1 MKSYKTFKTE
11 ELVSLEEALSVSK
24 LKRLKLVSDE
34 EFSQFIRVMK
44 KLDADKP
51 VPMKDKDII
60 MKVFNE
66 LVNAILRDQSI
77 MQKIAKRKTGD
88 DEKGSEYDKN
98 MFPFGKDGK
107 K

>member
-1 MKSYKTFKTE
+1 MKTYKTFKSE
-11 ELVSLEEALSVSK
+11 NPLSLEEALSVSK

-51 VPMKDKDII
+51 VPMKEKDII

-66 LVNAILRDQSI
+66 LVNAIVNDQALL
-77 MQKIAKRKTGD
+77 QRIAKRKSG
-88 DEKGSEYDKN
+88 EEEE
-98 MFPFGKDGK
+98 
-107 K
+107 

>member
-1 MKSYKTFKTE
+1 MKTYKTFKSE
-11 ELVSLEEALSVSK
+11 EPVSLDEALSISK

-51 VPMKDKDII
+51 VPMKEKDII

-66 LVNAILRDQSI
+66 LVNAIVNDQALL
-77 MQKIAKRKTGD
+77 QRIAKRKSG
-88 DEKGSEYDKN
+88 EEE
-98 MFPFGKDGK
+98 
-107 K
+107 